1 MDDSL
6 LIRAADRNLRRKFA
20 GTGGVPD
27 IAGLTTFADAL
38 ATASQGSA
46 ITITTASFEGGASG
60 GQITMAREI
69 WLLAA
74 EELLADPKF
83 NWQAVPRT
91 PRVVIPDFRLS
102 TP

>member
-6 LIRAADRNLRRKFA
+6 LIRAAERNLRRKFA
-20 GTGGVPD
+20 GTGGTPD
-27 IAGLTTFADAL
+27 IAGLTTFADGL
-38 ATASQGSA
+38 ASKAQASPV
-46 ITITTASFEGGASG
+46 TIDHSSFEGGLSG
-60 GQITMAREI
+60 GQVTFAREI